1 MTVLP
6 ALHDAKV
13 AEVGGFTVR
22 RALPRRGLRTVGAWC
37 FADHMGP
44 EVITPSQGLD
54 VGPHPHIGLHTVTWL
69 MEGAV
74 LHTDSLGSEQLI
86 RPGQL
91 NLMTAGNGIAH
102 AEEADRVRSQTLHG
116 LQLWIAQPDA
126 TRQGASAFAHH
137 STLPRV
143 DLGIGSG
150 TVLIGEFGDVI
161 SDAKVETDLVGVD
174 AELTRGAT
182 TWGLRPDYEYA
193 LYVVG
198 GAMHVNGITAGEG
211 QLCELGIGLE
221 SLTLTVDGTARVLLL
236 GGQPFDE
243 KLYMWWNFV
252 GRSQGEILRATQDW
266 SGYGHSDEAHARFGH
281 VRSRLTPIQPMSRP

>member
-174 AELTRGAT
+174 AELTRGT
-182 TWGLRPDYEYA
+182 TSWGLRPDYEYA

-198 GAMHVNGITAGEG
+198 GAMNVNGITAGEG
-211 QLCELGIGLE
+211 QLWELGIGHE
-221 SLTLTVDGTARVLLL
+221 SLTLSVDDTARVLLL

-252 GRSQGEILRATQDW
+252 GRSQEEMLRATQDW

-281 VRSRLTPIQPMSRP
+281 VRSRLTPIQPRSGP